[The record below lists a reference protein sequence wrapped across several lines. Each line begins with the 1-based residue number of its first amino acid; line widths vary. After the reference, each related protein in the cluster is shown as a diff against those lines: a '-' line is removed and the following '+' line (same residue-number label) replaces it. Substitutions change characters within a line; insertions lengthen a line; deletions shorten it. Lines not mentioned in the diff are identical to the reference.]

1 MNELVDAGDYYE
13 ETFKGLIWNDKRL
26 SGASFEEC
34 EFIGHEA
41 KRHVMPQTLK
51 FHPGLDEL

>member
-34 EFIGHEA
+34 EFIDCDFSDGYV
-41 KRHVMPQTLK
+41 RINCC
-51 FHPGLDEL
+51 